1 MKSLAF
7 ALLLV
12 ITLSAMGQSQP
23 GGPPETPPQNQLPPK
38 RKKPTPDQTP
48 TFKVDV
54 KLVSVFATVTD
65 PNGAPIVDL
74 NKSDFVISED
84 GIPQKIAV
92 FEQQSEVPLSI
103 VLALDASGSV
113 RKDIKLELESA
124 RRFVSSTLR
133 KNDGLS
139 LYQFSEIV
147 SELVPFTSDFQRI
160 ARGIR
165 AVHVGAATALYDAIY
180 LGGEALADRQG
191 RKVMVIITDGG
202 DTMSRTS
209 YAEAVRAAQQAEA
222 IVYSIIIVPIE
233 ASAGRNTG
241 GEHALI
247 QLSKDTGGKHYY
259 ADSAA
264 SLDAAFQQISRE
276 LRTQYLLGYYPTQRL
291 ADSDFRRIDIR
302 ITKGMPAETAP
313 APQALPATDD
323 GDSPEPAPVSKY
335 RVRHRSGYYTSKLN

>member
-1 MKSLAF
+1 VRKLAITI
-7 ALLLV
+7 LLLF
-12 ITLSAMGQSQP
+12 TSSLAMGQSQP
-23 GGPPETPPQNQLPPK
+23 GGPPERPSQTQLPPK
-38 RKKPTPDQTP
+38 REKPAPSPDQTP

-54 KLVSVFATVTD
+54 KLVNVFAIVTD
-65 PNGAPIVDL
+65 PHGAPVVDL
-74 NKSDFVISED
+74 NKDDFAISED

-103 VLALDASGSV
+103 VLALDASGSI
-113 RKDIKLELESA
+113 RKDIKLELDSA

-139 LYQFSEIV
+139 LYQFSETV

-165 AVHVGAATALYDAIY
+165 AVRVGAATALYDAIY
-180 LGGEALADRQG
+180 LGGEALADRRG

-209 YAEAVRAAQQAEA
+209 YPEAVRAAQQAEA
-222 IVYSIIIVPIE
+222 IVYSVIIVPIA

-247 QLSKDTGGKHYY
+247 QLSRDTGGKHYY
-259 ADSAA
+259 ADSSA

-291 ADSDFRRIDIR
+291 ADSDFRRIDVK
-302 ITKGMPAETAP
+302 ITRGQPPVPT
-313 APQALPATDD
+313 PATQSDD
-323 GDSPEPAPVSKY
+323 GDSTEPAPPPPY